1 MAPSNALT
9 VEEIING
16 FPNPVLP
23 KIDHE
28 PTFEDIQV
36 TTRLL
41 NANAISIPSMSG
53 GGAHGH
59 LGIIMTQV
67 EYATISPS
75 PWVEPFNPNAVPI
88 IPPGTNAVDAA
99 QMARMHAECCRIYT
113 NRINVDQALKKL
125 ILEAYDN
132 MYTSQLEDYLLQYA
146 NRSALEILMHLKQT
160 YGFINPTQLAENYNK
175 MTAPI
180 NFQDPIETLFKQI
193 EDGVRY
199 ANAGAQ
205 PYMEAQ
211 YVNIAFLL
219 ILNTGAIPD
228 ACRDWQRRTPLNQTW
243 ADFRREFAR
252 AQREQRI
259 ISSTASGAG
268 YHTANVAEH
277 YEPTPMPVDAGFTT
291 AMANLATATSADRE
305 TVATLTRA
313 IATLTDQLKAK
324 DTWAKSQEAEVRRLL
339 GGQVNTR
346 PAATP
351 TSIPAAY
358 VRKSYKTNNDNYC
371 WSHGYQVGLNH
382 TSANCTK
389 KAPGHKD
396 NAIKSNI
403 MGGDTW
409 GSEFL

>member
-1 MAPSNALT
+1 MVPSNTRT

-23 KIDHE
+23 KTDNE
-28 PTFEDIQV
+28 PTFEDVQV

-41 NANAISIPSMSG
+41 NANSISIPSTAG

-67 EYATISPS
+67 EYAVISAS
-75 PWVEPFNPNAVPI
+75 PWVEAINPNAIPI

-99 QMARMHAECCRIYT
+99 QLARMHAECRRIYT

-125 ILEAYDN
+125 TLEAYDN

-193 EDGVRY
+193 EDGLPY
-199 ANAGAQ
+199 ANAGMQ
-205 PYMEAQ
+205 PYTEAH
-211 YVNIAFLL
+211 YANIAFLL

-228 ACRDWQRRTPLNQTW
+228 AYRDWQCHTPVNQTW
-243 ADFRREFAR
+243 ADFRREFYR
-252 AQREQRI
+252 AQQEQRI
-259 ISSTASGAG
+259 ISCTASGAG

-277 YEPTPMPVDAGFTT
+277 YDPTPLPANIGFVT
-291 AMANLATATSADRE
+291 AMANLATATSDDSE
-305 TVATLTRA
+305 TVATLTKA
-313 IATLTDQLKAK
+313 IATLTEQLKVK
-324 DTWAKSQEAEVRRLL
+324 DIWAKSQEAELKCLL
-339 GGQVNTR
+339 GAQGNAP
-346 PAATP
+346 PAAAVGP
-351 TSIPAAY
+351 TNAY
-358 VRKSYKTNNDNYC
+358 VIKSYKAKNDNYC

-396 NAIKSNI
+396 NVIKSNI